1 MKPMISGVALL
12 AAFSLSTAGLS
23 AAAEPLLS
31 ENEALR
37 QAQGRADVA
46 DITQSTLDAAA
57 ADAVAA
63 GLPPNPTL
71 DYSRDRTTGSAT
83 RIDSSLRISQSFDIA
98 GKRELWREAAERRRR
113 AIESETQVRRIDMS
127 AELRRRFFAVL
138 WRQQQHRAIDAWRQ
152 RLVQIE
158 PVVVKLQHGGEVSGY
173 DRRRLSRE
181 RIGAVA
187 RLEAEH
193 AELEHAL
200 ERLAALLGT
209 HERKLSPSGKLLPDA
224 TPPLDTLL
232 SRLQDRP
239 QLKAWEA
246 RAAAADLDG
255 QAARRGWLPDVTLG
269 IGAKRVDDGLQ
280 RDKGITFTASIP
292 LPVFDRRQTAVQRA
306 TAEAKLARS
315 EYRLNR
321 ATTEAEI
328 RGLHQQSERLR
339 NAALEF
345 RAQAVAASSDLIR
358 IATAAYQAGES
369 TLLEMLDAHKGMFDA
384 ESAALEL
391 EWQARA
397 SRIELDQLTGTLA
410 P

>member
-158 PVVVKLQHGGEVSGY
+158 SVVVKLQHGGEVSGY

-181 RIGAVA
+181 RISAVA
-187 RLEAEH
+187 RLEAEQ
-193 AELEHAL
+193 AALEHAL
-200 ERLAALLGT
+200 ERLAAMLGRNN
-209 HERKLSPSGKLLPDA
+209 ESK
-224 TPPLDTLL
+224 
-232 SRLQDRP
+232 
-239 QLKAWEA
+239 
-246 RAAAADLDG
+246 RAA
-255 QAARRGWLPDVTLG
+255 
-269 IGAKRVDDGLQ
+269 
-280 RDKGITFTASIP
+280 
-292 LPVFDRRQTAVQRA
+292 
-306 TAEAKLARS
+306 
-315 EYRLNR
+315 
-321 ATTEAEI
+321 
-328 RGLHQQSERLR
+328 
-339 NAALEF
+339 
-345 RAQAVAASSDLIR
+345 
-358 IATAAYQAGES
+358 
-369 TLLEMLDAHKGMFDA
+369 
-384 ESAALEL
+384 
-391 EWQARA
+391 
-397 SRIELDQLTGTLA
+397 
-410 P
+410 

>member
-1 MKPMISGVALL
+1 
-12 AAFSLSTAGLS
+12 
-23 AAAEPLLS
+23 
-31 ENEALR
+31 
-37 QAQGRADVA
+37 
-46 DITQSTLDAAA
+46 
-57 ADAVAA
+57 
-63 GLPPNPTL
+63 
-71 DYSRDRTTGSAT
+71 
-83 RIDSSLRISQSFDIA
+83 
-98 GKRELWREAAERRRR
+98 
-113 AIESETQVRRIDMS
+113 
-127 AELRRRFFAVL
+127 
-138 WRQQQHRAIDAWRQ
+138 
-152 RLVQIE
+152 
-158 PVVVKLQHGGEVSGY
+158 
-173 DRRRLSRE
+173 
-181 RIGAVA
+181 AVA